1 MPAFSSLLREI
12 LCQNGLECYATPEIL
27 AKFTLLTEEL
37 LAYNAKTNL
46 TAITEPQEIAV
57 KHYADS
63 LLLAARI
70 PEGAKLLDVGC
81 GGGFPCVPIGI
92 VRPDLSITALDS
104 TAKKLDFVAQA
115 AKKLE
120 IPHFSTLCGR
130 AETFAAVKS
139 GHSQGKG
146 GKGAEKSGSKK
157 KKNKQFSTESG
168 KVVENVV
175 SSVCNPQETAKIEG
189 NGRYR
194 EQFDVVCAR
203 AVARLPVLCE
213 LCLPFLRV
221 GGEMLAMKGAEGLT
235 EHAEASQAI
244 SMLGAKTKK
253 IEEISL
259 FGLPKAQKRVVIFLQ
274 KTAHTPS
281 EYPRDFAKI
290 QKKPL

>member
-1 MPAFSSLLREI
+1 MPAFAPLLREI
-12 LCQNGLECYATPEIL
+12 LCQNGLEVYATQEIL
-27 AKFTLLTEEL
+27 TKFTLLTEEL
-37 LAYNAKTNL
+37 LTYNEKTNL

-63 LLLAARI
+63 LFLAARI

-81 GGGFPCVPIGI
+81 GGGFPCLPIGI

-115 AKKLE
+115 AEKLE

-130 AETFAAVKS
+130 AEAFAAVKNE
-139 GHSQGKG
+139 HSRGKG
-146 GKGAEKSGSKK
+146 GKSSSTKKTASRRFSTECGKLAEHENVPAPYPQDAEKS
-157 KKNKQFSTESG
+157 
-168 KVVENVV
+168 
-175 SSVCNPQETAKIEG
+175 SVNDG
-189 NGRYR
+189 YR

-221 GGEMLAMKGAEGLT
+221 GGTMLAMKGAEGLV
-235 EHAEASQAI
+235 ELAEASHAI
-244 SMLGAKTKK
+244 SVLGAKVKK
-253 IEEISL
+253 SEEISL
-259 FGLPKAQKRVVIFLQ
+259 YGLSEVQKRVVIFLQ
-274 KTAHTPS
+274 KLSNTPM
-281 EYPRDFAKI
+281 EYPRDYARI